1 MKEYIERVLGFIVVV
16 AVFIGSIFAAA
27 RYIMEVPERIHGA
40 IAVGVALALLISGWY
55 WVKDRVAK
63 RP

>member
-1 MKEYIERVLGFIVVV
+1 MKEYIERVVGFIVVV
-16 AVFIGSIFAAA
+16 AVFIVAVIAIGQ
-27 RYIMEVPERIHGA
+27 YILKDPERIHGA
-40 IAVGVALALLISGWY
+40 IALAGALALLISGWF